1 MDEASRALIHYAHRL
16 THLFDSTSTQLHR
29 LPGSSMVLRYVRS
42 SYQND
47 PVRSVIEL
55 ALVLFCLV
63 YVLSRRFS
71 TDNRDRRAVE
81 LSEEEI
87 EELVAE
93 WTPEG
98 LVGELD
104 ESEKREVER
113 VERGM
118 GVIVG

>member
-16 THLFDSTSTQLHR
+16 THLFDSTSSALHR

-71 TDNRDRRAVE
+71 TDNRASVE

-93 WTPEG
+93 WSPEG
-98 LVGELD
+98 LVGELE
-104 ESEKREVER
+104 ESERREVER
-113 VERGM
+113 GQKGGL